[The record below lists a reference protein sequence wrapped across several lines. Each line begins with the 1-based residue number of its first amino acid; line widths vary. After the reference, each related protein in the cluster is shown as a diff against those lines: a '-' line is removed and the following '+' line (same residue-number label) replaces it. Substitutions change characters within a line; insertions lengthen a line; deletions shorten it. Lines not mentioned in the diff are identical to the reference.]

1 MTDRFLINVMT
12 SYFDSLIWGLALYVD
27 DTISS
32 PNLSPQSNFDQPQ
45 IAWAFF

>member
-1 MTDRFLINVMT
+1 MIDRFLINVMT
-12 SYFDSLIWGLALYVD
+12 SYSDYIIEGLALYFD

-32 PNLSPQSNFDQPQ
+32 PHLSPQSNFDQPQ